1 MEVCRVEIP
10 LKLPS
15 CNNYINA
22 CRTNRYAA
30 AKMKSET
37 EDAIGLFI
45 NRLPHYEKPVKIRF
59 HWVEGNKKRDL
70 DGICF
75 AKKFILDSLVKFGK
89 IDNDNVKHVTAFT
102 DTFEYGDDWKV
113 ILEIEEVCDDTE

>member
-1 MEVCRVEIP
+1 MEIRRIEIP

-37 EDAIGLFI
+37 EDAIGVFI
-45 NRLPHYEKPVKIRF
+45 NKLPHYENPVKIHF
-59 HWVEGNKKRDL
+59 HWIEGNRKRDL

-75 AKKFILDSLVKFGK
+75 AKKFILDALVKFGK
-89 IDNDNVKHVTAFT
+89 LTNDNANHVTAFT
-102 DTFEYGDDWKV
+102 DTFAYGDDWKV
-113 ILEIEEVCDDTE
+113 ILDIEEVEDGI